1 MNLLFLYFAVGCH
14 VNLIIQRIN
23 GTVNAHLISGS
34 SVSTKSKFGQNEIA
48 RVFIYINFVE
58 LELHAK
64 CQDRTTFGY

>member
-1 MNLLFLYFAVGCH
+1 MIFFYFA

-23 GTVNAHLISGS
+23 DPVNAHLKSVS
-34 SVSTKSKFGQNEIA
+34 SLSTKSKFGQNEIA

-64 CQDRTTFGY
+64 CQDRMTFGY